1 MATVSLQQRRESQE
15 GPLVRDEREGEKLEL
30 AVFNLIHL
38 GEWEIA
44 RGHLK
49 VLAARHATRERAKVL
64 LRSVI
69 LGSKEY
75 W

>member
-1 MATVSLQQRRESQE
+1 MATVALQQRRESQE
-15 GPLVRDEREGEKLEL
+15 DHLVRDEQAGEKIEL
-30 AVFNLIHL
+30 AVLNLIHL

-49 VLAARHATRERAKVL
+49 VLAARQATRERAKGL
-64 LRSVI
+64 LKSVI
-69 LGSKEY
+69 LDSKEY